1 MKRIGLG
8 VFLLALSGMG
18 CIDLHLPLIGPDK
31 KPEATESVRVAE
43 PKPVAP
49 AVVVPD
55 QVTETNAAQKAKD
68 LRAEL
73 EYATA
78 QEQAAPA
85 PAAEKPKK

>member
-1 MKRIGLG
+1 MKLMGWG
-8 VFLLALSGMG
+8 ALLLVLTGMG
-18 CIDLHLPLIGPDK
+18 CIDLHLPLIGSDK
-31 KPEATESVRVAE
+31 KPETTESVRVAE

-49 AVVVPD
+49 AAVVPD
-55 QVTETNAAQKAKD
+55 QVNEANAAQKAKD

-85 PAAEKPKK
+85 PAPEKPKK